1 MGNTQYPWKEFP
13 LLTVFPLPQCPYYF
27 YKSILKQ
34 IFRKTIV
41 LYNKNNVG
49 KDPGFVPVDENFQ
62 TPFVA
67 LDVSADEFLVT

>member
-1 MGNTQYPWKEFP
+1 M
-13 LLTVFPLPQCPYYF
+13 YF
-27 YKSILKQ
+27 YKGILKQ
-34 IFRKTIV
+34 IFRKAIV